1 MTTTVEQC
9 SHRRPW
15 STCSWSYWLYT
26 RGREDYLL
34 TSGQKGQRSR
44 LLLELQVLIVT
55 LKSPFFVYKSWKYIY
70 FFTCVSYGQTWSD
83 SEAAFRFWLELK
95 IRSGWFIEK
104 QWGGVKMGVEMEGET
119 LIQETMKQTSLFLWF
134 MSPEHHH
141 HHNHDNK
148 SAYFNPNHR
157 PVLT

>member
-70 FFTCVSYGQTWSD
+70 IFLTCELRTDLKWQWSCH
-83 SEAAFRFWLELK
+83 
-95 IRSGWFIEK
+95 
-104 QWGGVKMGVEMEGET
+104 QV
-119 LIQETMKQTSLFLWF
+119 LIQDENKVRLIYRETMGGGKDGGW
-134 MSPEHHH
+134 
-141 HHNHDNK
+141 DGGRD
-148 SAYFNPNHR
+148 FNPGDDETNIIVSVIYV
-157 PVLT
+157 PWTSSSSQPWQQKCLF